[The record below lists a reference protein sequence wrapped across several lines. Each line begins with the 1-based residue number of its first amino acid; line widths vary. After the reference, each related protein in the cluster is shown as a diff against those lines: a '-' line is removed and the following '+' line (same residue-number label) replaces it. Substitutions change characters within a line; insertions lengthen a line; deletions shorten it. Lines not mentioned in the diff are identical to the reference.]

1 MIEIYEKY
9 QRIIYVILSWTISI
23 ILIINF
29 RCELFYD
36 KLAGIN
42 GYQFTLITLSLLLLL
57 LPFLEKIKIAGI
69 ELTNRIAQATTKVE
83 QKIEEVEQKIETE
96 NIVNFHASPEI
107 DVNNETIFNEDDDS
121 KWKIVK
127 LRIEIEKSLRYVLN
141 KRSSIKQSNRLNIKF
156 YSLNKLFSMYINE
169 YPETKEMG
177 DTFKLFSHLANAA
190 VHGQKLSFE
199 QAEKGAKLGIKILR
213 YIKLKNIEA
222 SSEEG

>member
-1 MIEIYEKY
+1 MYEEY
-9 QRIIYVILSWTISI
+9 QRIIYVLLSWTISI
-23 ILIINF
+23 TLIINF

-36 KLAGIN
+36 KLIGIN
-42 GYQFTLITLSLLLLL
+42 GYQFTLITLSILLLL

-83 QKIEEVEQKIETE
+83 RKIEEVEQKISQKD
-96 NIVNFHASPEI
+96 IVNFRTTHDI
-107 DVNNETIFNEDDDS
+107 DVENEIIFTDDDDA
-121 KWKIVK
+121 KWKMVK

-141 KRSSIKQSNRLNIKF
+141 KRSSIKQTKSLNVKY

-169 YPETKEMG
+169 YPDTKEMD

-199 QAEKGAKLGIKILR
+199 QAEKGAKLGLNILR
-213 YIKLKNIEA
+213 YIKLKNIE
-222 SSEEG
+222 SSSRQE